1 MTGMRGYIAKRG
13 LGEEM
18 FRLAV
23 EACPSG
29 MVMIDRDGKMV
40 MVNAEIERQFGY
52 TRDELIGQSVDM
64 LVAEDLRTQHAR
76 YRLDFTPK
84 PETRRMGAG
93 RDLCGRRRDGTEFPV
108 EVALNPIHAGDHHLV
123 LGVIID
129 ISQRKHMERLKDE
142 LVSTVSHELRT
153 PLTSISGSLGLLV
166 SQWSGGLP
174 ECTLRL
180 LEIALKN
187 SQRLVR
193 LIDDILD
200 VEKIESGC
208 VVFSF
213 VRVDLRDVAKQA
225 IDDNRGFA
233 EGFGVHVLLDAASVE
248 AEVQADP
255 DRLAQVITNLLS
267 NAIKFSLPGSEVL
280 IAVEKNGDVFRISV
294 RDHGSGIPEE
304 FKPHIFE
311 KFAQADE
318 TNSRQKGGTGLG
330 LSIVKQIVERLGGKV
345 GFNDAPGGGAMF
357 YVELPAWND
366 TAGGEIDVHAEAISP

>member
-1 MTGMRGYIAKRG
+1 MRGYIAKRG

-29 MVMIDRDGKMV
+29 MVMIDRDGRMV

-64 LVAEDLRTQHAR
+64 LVAEGLRTQHAR

-93 RDLCGRRRDGTEFPV
+93 RDLCGRRKDGTEFPV

-233 EGFGVHVLLDAASVE
+233 EGFGVRVLLDAASVE
-248 AEVQADP
+248 AEVEADP

-267 NAIKFSLPGSEVL
+267 NAIKFSLRGSEVL
-280 IAVEKNGDVFRISV
+280 IAVEKNGDAFRISV

>member
-1 MTGMRGYIAKRG
+1 
-13 LGEEM
+13 
-18 FRLAV
+18 
-23 EACPSG
+23 
-29 MVMIDRDGKMV
+29 MV
-40 MVNAEIERQFGY
+40 MVNAEMEKQFGY
-52 TRDELIGQSVDM
+52 TRDELIGQPVDM
-64 LVAEDLRTQHAR
+64 LVAERLRTQHAR

-93 RDLCGRRRDGTEFPV
+93 RDLCGRRKDGTEFPV

-123 LGVIID
+123 LGVIVD
-129 ISQRKHMERLKDE
+129 ISQRKHVERLKDE

-233 EGFGVHVLLDAASVE
+233 EGFGVRVLLDAASVE
-248 AEVQADP
+248 AEVEADP

-267 NAIKFSLPGSEVL
+267 NAIKFSLPGNEVL
-280 IAVEKNGDVFRISV
+280 ITVGKNGDAFRISV

-304 FKPHIFE
+304 FKRIF
-311 KFAQADE
+311 
-318 TNSRQKGGTGLG
+318 SRSSPKPLGPTRDRRAGLASASA
-330 LSIVKQIVERLGGKV
+330 L
-345 GFNDAPGGGAMF
+345 
-357 YVELPAWND
+357 
-366 TAGGEIDVHAEAISP
+366 